1 MNVLIAGANGKTGL
15 QIVEHL
21 VEQDHNVRAMIR
33 DESQS
38 KQMEERGALPYI
50 ADLERDVEFA
60 VEGSDAVIFAAGSGP
75 DTGEDK
81 TWAVDRD
88 GAIKLIDA
96 CESNGVERFILLS
109 SVGTDHPEQGPEKLQ
124 PYLQA
129 KAKSEQRLTK
139 SKLNYTIVRP
149 GMLNDDPESGCIIA
163 QRSLDDKMGQ
173 ISRADVALT
182 IAKSVENPNTF
193 YKTFEM
199 IGGGEENIDTALNK
213 LR

>member
-1 MNVLIAGANGKTGL
+1 MNILVAGANGKTGI

-38 KQMEERGALPYI
+38 REMKERGALPYI

-60 VEGSDAVIFAAGSGP
+60 VEGSEVVIFAAGSGP

-88 GAIKLIDA
+88 GAIKLIEA
-96 CESNGVERFILLS
+96 CERNSVARFILIS
-109 SVGTDHPEQGPEKLQ
+109 SVGTDEPEEGPDKLQ
-124 PYLQA
+124 PYL
-129 KAKSEQRLTK
+129 KAKSASEEKLKK
-139 SKLNYTIVRP
+139 SDLNYTIVRP
-149 GMLNDDPESGCIIA
+149 GMLNNDPETGKVIA
-163 QRSLDDKMGQ
+163 RERLDGKKGQ

-182 IAKSVENPNTF
+182 VAKTLDNPNTF
-193 YKTFEM
+193 FKTFEI
-199 IGGGEENIDTALNK
+199 IGGGNEDVETSLNK
-213 LR
+213 L

>member
-1 MNVLIAGANGKTGL
+1 MNILVAGAHGKTGL
-15 QIVEHL
+15 QIVEYL

-60 VEGSDAVIFAAGSGP
+60 VEGSDVVIFAAGSGP

-81 TWAVDRD
+81 TWAIDRD
-88 GAIKLIDA
+88 GALKLIDA
-96 CESNGVERFILLS
+96 CERNGVERFILLS
-109 SVGTDHPEQGPEKLQ
+109 SVGTDKPEAGPEKMR
-124 PYLQA
+124 PYL
-129 KAKSEQRLTK
+129 KAKSESEEKLRK

-149 GMLNDDPESGCIIA
+149 GMLNNDPESGKIIA
-163 QRSLDDKMGQ
+163 QESLEGKMGQ
-173 ISRADVALT
+173 ISRSDVALT

-193 YKTFEM
+193 HKTFEM
-199 IGGGEENIDTALNK
+199 IGGGNEDIDTALNK
-213 LR
+213 L

>member
-1 MNVLIAGANGKTGL
+1 MNILVAGAHGKTGL

-75 DTGEDK
+75 DTGEEK
-81 TWAVDRD
+81 TWSIDRD

-96 CESNGVERFILLS
+96 CERNGVERFVLLS
-109 SVGTDHPEQGPEKLQ
+109 SVGTDKPEEGPEKLRS
-124 PYLQA
+124 YLKA
-129 KAKSEQRLTK
+129 KAESEERLRKSN
-139 SKLNYTIVRP
+139 LNFTIVRP
-149 GMLNDDPESGCIIA
+149 GMLNDDPESGNIIA
-163 QRSLDDKMGQ
+163 MERLDGKMGQ
-173 ISRADVALT
+173 VSRSDVALT
-182 IAKSVENPNTF
+182 IAKSVEQPSTF
-193 YKTFEM
+193 HKTFEM
-199 IGGGEENIDTALNK
+199 IGGGNEDVDTALSK
-213 LR
+213 L

>member
-1 MNVLIAGANGKTGL
+1 MNILVAGAHGKTGL
-15 QIVEHL
+15 QIVEYL

-60 VEGSDAVIFAAGSGP
+60 VEGSDVVIFAAGSGP

-81 TWAVDRD
+81 TWAIDRD
-88 GAIKLIDA
+88 GALKLIDA
-96 CESNGVERFILLS
+96 CERNGVERFILLS
-109 SVGTDHPEQGPEKLQ
+109 SVGTDKPEEGPEKMR
-124 PYLQA
+124 PYL
-129 KAKSEQRLTK
+129 KAKSESEEKLRK

-149 GMLNDDPESGCIIA
+149 GMLNNDPESGKIIA
-163 QRSLDDKMGQ
+163 QERLDGKMGQ
-173 ISRADVALT
+173 ISRSDVALT

-193 YKTFEM
+193 HKTFEM
-199 IGGGEENIDTALNK
+199 IGGGNEDIDTALNK
-213 LR
+213 L